1 MISKESKQLFWEFN
15 EAWLGSDGDSD
26 CKSARD
32 CLLKISTQ
40 ASTLL
45 AKPVASLFQF
55 SLTLRS
61 ASPRVVLYR
70 QLADESLS
78 SFPHGDDPS
87 ASHCCWVDTG
97 SSLFYDVTDLLAWLA
112 SPTYALMFSLL
123 LVKITRFDFCF
134 LFFVLLSCISFD
146 DSAGGAAQGPE
157 LFDFDHVHFDSK
169 AGTPVAVL
177 YGAVGTGCFREFH
190 LSLAQAAKEVSL
202 FITVL
207 IKLQAHFPGIPFL
220 SVFLRLLYGF

>member
-1 MISKESKQLFWEFN
+1 MAGYSSSPRGWVNASLHFVRSPLLLSGILTRCFFFSCGRELISKESKQLFWEFN
-15 EAWLGSDGDSD
+15 EAWLDSDGDSD

-97 SSLFYDVTDLLAWLA
+97 SSLFYDVADLLPWLA
-112 SPTYALMFSLL
+112 STA
-123 LVKITRFDFCF
+123 T
-134 LFFVLLSCISFD
+134 
-146 DSAGGAAQGPE
+146 
-157 LFDFDHVHFDSK
+157 
-169 AGTPVAVL
+169 
-177 YGAVGTGCFREFH
+177 
-190 LSLAQAAKEVSL
+190 
-202 FITVL
+202 
-207 IKLQAHFPGIPFL
+207 
-220 SVFLRLLYGF
+220 

>member
-1 MISKESKQLFWEFN
+1 MNRELISKESKQLFWEFN

-40 ASTLL
+40 ASALL

-97 SSLFYDVTDLLAWLA
+97 SSLFYDVADLLPWLA
-112 SPTYALMFSLL
+112 STATYALTFSLP
-123 LVKITRFDFCF
+123 LVKDHDLI
-134 LFFVLLSCISFD
+134 LFFSKLHLVECQCWRRRCS
-146 DSAGGAAQGPE
+146 GA
-157 LFDFDHVHFDSK
+157 
-169 AGTPVAVL
+169 
-177 YGAVGTGCFREFH
+177 
-190 LSLAQAAKEVSL
+190 
-202 FITVL
+202 
-207 IKLQAHFPGIPFL
+207 
-220 SVFLRLLYGF
+220 